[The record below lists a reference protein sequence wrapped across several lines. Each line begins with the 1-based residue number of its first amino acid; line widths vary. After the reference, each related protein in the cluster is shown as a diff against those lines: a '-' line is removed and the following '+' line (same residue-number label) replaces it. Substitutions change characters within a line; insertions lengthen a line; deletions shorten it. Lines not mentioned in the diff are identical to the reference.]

1 MAQTLSQ
8 ATRNVIANIDLNV
21 SVHRTFRNKNT
32 VEKEK
37 KESKKKKKE
46 NRKGKEKKDERKTY
60 FIRLKNTPRVK
71 FLIVKILKQFFPENL
86 CCSIIFIS

>member
-37 KESKKKKKE
+37 KESKKKKK
-46 NRKGKEKKDERKTY
+46 KTGKERERKM
-60 FIRLKNTPRVK
+60 KEKP
-71 FLIVKILKQFFPENL
+71 IL
-86 CCSIIFIS
+86 SD

>member
-37 KESKKKKKE
+37 KESKKKKK
-46 NRKGKEKKDERKTY
+46 KKTGKERK
-60 FIRLKNTPRVK
+60 RKMKEKP
-71 FLIVKILKQFFPENL
+71 IL
-86 CCSIIFIS
+86 SD

>member
-37 KESKKKKKE
+37 KESKKKKK
-46 NRKGKEKKDERKTY
+46 KTGKERK
-60 FIRLKNTPRVK
+60 RKMKEKP
-71 FLIVKILKQFFPENL
+71 IL
-86 CCSIIFIS
+86 SD